1 MKSYGKF
8 KGVFTWLFNTVV
20 SMYIRLKTNKISH
33 CRALTR
39 ERIKNK
45 LYYSSKC
52 SELRYALIKS
62 TESYS
67 WLFNVLV
74 TDVVALNLHPP
85 FFIGGELISLLFLRE
100 RGGLRKTWSFYVK
113 KFPKTAGISIFYVV
127 IAVLLF
133 VGHLLTSRRIYRF
146 LITGTLP
153 ARQTNPN
160 TQ

>member
-8 KGVFTWLFNTVV
+8 KGVFTWLFNIVV
-20 SMYIRLKTNKISH
+20 YMYIRLKTNKISH

-39 ERIKNK
+39 ERFITLQSAQNYAK
-45 LYYSSKC
+45 LWSS
-52 SELRYALIKS
+52 LRRV
-62 TESYS
+62 YS

>member
-33 CRALTR
+33 WRTLTR
-39 ERIKNK
+39 ERIKTNFITLQSAQNYAK
-45 LYYSSKC
+45 LWSS
-52 SELRYALIKS
+52 LRRVTVDFLMSLLQMLLHS
-62 TESYS
+62 TCTPHF
-67 WLFNVLV
+67 LL
-74 TDVVALNLHPP
+74 
-85 FFIGGELISLLFLRE
+85 GGELISLLFLRE

>member
-20 SMYIRLKTNKISH
+20 SMYKQNFTLQSTY
-33 CRALTR
+33 
-39 ERIKNK
+39 ERTYKKQTLLLFKVLRIT
-45 LYYSSKC
+45 LSSDKV
-52 SELRYALIKS
+52 Y
-62 TESYS
+62 
-67 WLFNVLV
+67 
-74 TDVVALNLHPP
+74 
-85 FFIGGELISLLFLRE
+85 GEFTVDFLMSLLQMLLHSTCTPLFYWGGGGLNIPPFLRE